1 MRSDQAATAKSPLS
15 KTPSILRVSF
25 QFEPHQ
31 SPNSPQKHTRMENAE
46 GPGSRVLAHLGLGL
60 CSRAPLRDV
69 AFSIFAF
76 ANATWHL
83 ATLHTPPPPPARLDK
98 PKDARLGQGSSR
110 RRTAEA
116 KTVSAACGLSRMQ
129 RGGSNQTTQRRQQ
142 VNKSLHRVDIASTA
156 TSQSPSGGCTVQSTS
171 VYDKH

>member
-1 MRSDQAATAKSPLS
+1 MIKPQR
-15 KTPSILRVSF
+15 RN
-25 QFEPHQ
+25 HRY
-31 SPNSPQKHTRMENAE
+31 QKHHRFSESLFSLSPTKVQTARKNTHGWKMQRDRDR
-46 GPGSRVLAHLGLGL
+46 GSLLTWV